1 MMSAGVPKW
10 GTDLNNPDFA
20 EVARSIGLFGV
31 RVERPDELRPALTA
45 AFAHDGPALVDVV
58 TRRQELSV
66 PPHVT
71 YSELKGVSLFAGRTI
86 FSGGGDQLVELARE
100 NLR

>member
-10 GTDLNNPDFA
+10 GTDLDNPDFA
-20 EVARSIGLFGV
+20 EVARSVGLFGA
-31 RVERPDELRPALTA
+31 RVERPGELRPALEA
-45 AFAHDGPALVDVV
+45 AFAHDGPALVDVL

-71 YSELKGVSLFAGRTI
+71 FSELKGVSLFAGRTI
-86 FSGGGDQLVELARE
+86 LSGRGDELVGLARE